1 MRLLLRSAAIIA
13 WLIAAHFGAM
23 NPRKTCAAGAP
34 AGSPA
39 APGSPADDEAQRL
52 YDGMYANA
60 WSWRSRIVPAWQ
72 EAMFEDVLIAEHVH
86 PFGSL
91 FPVMHRI

>member
-1 MRLLLRSAAIIA
+1 MRLRTRSVAIIA

-23 NPRKTCAAGAP
+23 NPRNTCAASEP
-34 AGSPA
+34 VGSLA
-39 APGSPADDEAQRL
+39 DPGSPADDEAQRL

-72 EAMFEDVLIAEHVH
+72 EAMFEDILMAKHVH
-86 PFGSL
+86 LVDSL
-91 FPVMHRI
+91 FPVMPRI